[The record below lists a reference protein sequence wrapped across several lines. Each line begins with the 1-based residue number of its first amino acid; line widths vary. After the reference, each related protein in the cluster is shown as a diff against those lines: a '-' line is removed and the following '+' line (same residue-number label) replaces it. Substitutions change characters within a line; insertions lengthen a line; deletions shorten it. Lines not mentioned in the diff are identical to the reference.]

1 MNSTELKA
9 KIDKTDS
16 LSTKVRYILTR
27 NEKLCWI
34 VGLSIYAIIL
44 FLGWSDI
51 AELPKEERAD
61 FAGAM
66 AAFTCFGWGMFAIIV
81 MLIGEFVNFIAQILI
96 GARRNRIVSKL
107 GKAER
112 FESFIDNCRK
122 ARK

>member
-1 MNSTELKA
+1 MNSNELKA
-9 KIDKTDS
+9 KIAKTDS

-34 VGLSIYAIIL
+34 VGLSLYAIIL

-51 AELPKEERAD
+51 TNLPKEERAD
-61 FAGAM
+61 SAGAM

-81 MLIGEFVNFIAQILI
+81 MLIGEFVNFIAQNLI
-96 GARRNRIVSKL
+96 CMRRNRIVSKL

-112 FESFIDNCRK
+112 FESFIDDCRR

>member
-27 NEKLCWI
+27 NEKLCWCIAWTLYGII
-34 VGLSIYAIIL
+34 V

-51 AELPKEERAD
+51 TNLPKEERAD
-61 FAGAM
+61 SAVAM
-66 AAFTCFGWGMFAIIV
+66 AAFTCFGWGMFGIIV
-81 MLIGEFVNFIAQILI
+81 MLIGEFANFIAQILI
-96 GARRNRIVSKL
+96 GMRRNRIVSKL

-112 FESFIDNCRK
+112 FESFIDDCRR